1 MSKFIYILWLIVMC
15 IIIVFDM
22 WFMISTE
29 SIDIKILLSLNIIW
43 LMWTEAM
50 NRSE

>member
-1 MSKFIYILWLIVMC
+1 MNKFLYILWLIVMC
-15 IIIVFDM
+15 IIIIFDM

-29 SIDIKILLSLNIIW
+29 SIDIKILLSCNIIW

-50 NRSE
+50 KRSE

>member
-50 NRSE
+50 KRSE